1 MQARLYS
8 TALIGLEAQIVE
20 VEIDISRGKSSINI
34 VGLPDKAVSE
44 AKERIVPAIKNSKC
58 SFPRGRITVNLAP
71 ANIPKFGSLY
81 DLPISLGI
89 LAASDQI
96 NFDFRKKII
105 IGELSLDGEVRGV
118 PGIITMIS
126 GSESSG
132 FEKFYIPE
140 ENSFEAGLIQSA
152 ECYGVGSLNDFIEQI
167 KRTDRKPIAT
177 MPKKSSE
184 ETYKYDLRHINGQEH
199 ARRALEI
206 AAAGGHN
213 ILLSGVPGSGKTYLC
228 RSLPSIMPEMN
239 YKESIEVTKIYSIA
253 GLIEKDKPLISKR
266 PFRSPHHTSS
276 QVALVGGGSIPKPGE
291 ITLAHRGVLF
301 LDEFSEFP
309 QKTLEVLRQPLEDKV
324 VSISRAS
331 ASLTF
336 PANFMLAAAMNP
348 CKCGYF
354 GDPDVECTCNPSEF
368 QKYQKKISG
377 PILDR
382 IDLLVKVPK
391 VKMNKLIKKS
401 ESEESRIVKA
411 RVEEG
416 RRLQTERFAKDEV
429 FSNSEMSQNHIKQF
443 IHLKKTSLEL
453 LKTAIDS
460 LNLSARSYFKTL
472 KVARTIADL
481 EGSESISRDHIA
493 EALSYR
499 F

>member
-126 GSESSG
+126 GSESIG